1 MGIGKV
7 GKKGKTLSIKTA
19 RMRKADLIREIQRAE
34 GNFNYFSTATDSRD
48 QWDCYFRE
56 DCLLS
61 PKSKKDK

>member
-1 MGIGKV
+1 MGMGKV

-56 DCLLS
+56 DRLPS